1 MNPSVDKLSEDLGA
15 WAEKSGCSSDPF
27 VVGFQEAVRT
37 RDQMGAWAAMDA
49 FESLPTA
56 APRSGRIFSAVAE
69 VIFLLRNLGVFAP
82 VALTWGAIA
91 AAAEG
96 FGKYTNSLQAQNPNL
111 QVEVNFFRFWQE
123 SSEWWRLSHVAILDV
138 IIISAVI
145 GLTLVGYALRAIS
158 DRQQRAAVQMA
169 EEERRALAIQMKVV
183 LHGRRNATVESVT
196 ESLADSLSDL
206 TQAARDLGT
215 VASRFEEASVG
226 VSSLSPQV
234 EKLNGLMAELLAR
247 GVTDVSVAMSTLVSS
262 VNSLDGAVAG
272 GLRETLE
279 TAVLGINEING
290 QIQATGISVEFGT
303 KQLRDDLD
311 FIHDRLISIAT
322 LIDDPTRSRG
332 AK

>member
-1 MNPSVDKLSEDLGA
+1 
-15 WAEKSGCSSDPF
+15 
-27 VVGFQEAVRT
+27 
-37 RDQMGAWAAMDA
+37 
-49 FESLPTA
+49 
-56 APRSGRIFSAVAE
+56 
-69 VIFLLRNLGVFAP
+69 
-82 VALTWGAIA
+82 
-91 AAAEG
+91 
-96 FGKYTNSLQAQNPNL
+96 
-111 QVEVNFFRFWQE
+111 
-123 SSEWWRLSHVAILDV
+123 
-138 IIISAVI
+138 
-145 GLTLVGYALRAIS
+145 
-158 DRQQRAAVQMA
+158 
-169 EEERRALAIQMKVV
+169 MKVV

-196 ESLADSLSDL
+196 ESLGDSLSDL

-247 GVTDVSVAMSTLVSS
+247 GVTDVSAAMSTLISS

-272 GLRETLE
+272 GLKETLE